1 MLQDDGQTVWRILEH
16 HEPGSIETA
25 LYRGT
30 PDSIGIRTALT
41 ENAATAEIVPFLRTG
56 IDGLLCR
63 YIPNL
68 RPNRKRRGSELGR
81 ADTDG
86 CESLMDSLDEVYTS
100 WLRDIRLGRGR
111 VIVPEE
117 FLQFDTTTGSPYFD
131 SNREAFVT
139 INTPLGEGAT
149 AQQIT
154 VQQFSIRSAEHLATA
169 QELVTRIVTSAGY
182 SPQTF
187 GLQVQGA
194 AESGTALRVRE
205 TRTYQTTAAKAQYW
219 RDALADLFEMLL
231 QVDRLHMGGPAQ
243 PEKPNVEM
251 QDGIVQSAQ
260 ELAQTVALMQQ
271 AQAASTDTRVRM
283 MHPDWDE
290 EQVGAEVQR
299 INDEQGLTLPNPY
312 ELGEA

>member
-1 MLQDDGQTVWRILEH
+1 M
-16 HEPGSIETA
+16 
-25 LYRGT
+25 
-30 PDSIGIRTALT
+30 
-41 ENAATAEIVPFLRTG
+41 
-56 IDGLLCR
+56 
-63 YIPNL
+63 
-68 RPNRKRRGSELGR
+68 
-81 ADTDG
+81 
-86 CESLMDSLDEVYTS
+86 
-100 WLRDIRLGRGR
+100 
-111 VIVPEE
+111 
-117 FLQFDTTTGSPYFD
+117 
-131 SNREAFVT
+131 
-139 INTPLGEGAT
+139 
-149 AQQIT
+149 
-154 VQQFSIRSAEHLATA
+154 
-169 QELVTRIVTSAGY
+169 TRIVTSAGY

-231 QVDRLHMGGPAQ
+231 QVDRLHLGGTVT
-243 PEKPNVEM
+243 PERPNVEM

-283 MHPDWDE
+283 MHPDWGE
-290 EQVGAEVQR
+290 EQVSAEVQR